1 MNQETLLFGVLEH
14 GIHPHLGGLGDNLPS
29 HVMDYTENALVH
41 HGGKTLMDCSPGSPP
56 FSTDAYPRE

>member
-1 MNQETLLFGVLEH
+1 MNQESLFFGVLEH

-29 HVMDYTENALVH
+29 RVMDYTENALVH
-41 HGGKTLMDCSPGSPP
+41 HGGKNLIECPPGSPP